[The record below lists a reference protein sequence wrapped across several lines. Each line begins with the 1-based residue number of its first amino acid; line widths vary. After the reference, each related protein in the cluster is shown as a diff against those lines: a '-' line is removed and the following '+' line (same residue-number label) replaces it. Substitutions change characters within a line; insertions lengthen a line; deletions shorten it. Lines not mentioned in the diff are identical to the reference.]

1 MPTLSSEKRRGR
13 NWVLRPICMS
23 MLVTGFWIPGQR
35 SAGMKVCAFHGG
47 GVFLGPLHLTV
58 ACPTQN
64 AKFKL
69 THPMLR
75 PPRGPPLSQWENW
88 LWHTLPGQRPGA
100 HRNQQKQGCDGARAA
115 AAVRQR
121 APVAAETSVP
131 TLGLDPVLV
140 QFIRVTLPKT
150 LYLSESQP
158 LTKTELSRLIRYSRN
173 GLSLGST

>member
-1 MPTLSSEKRRGR
+1 MSAEANLHVYVGHGLLNPRPEVCWHESLFISWWGSL
-13 NWVLRPICMS
+13 LR
-23 MLVTGFWIPGQR
+23 T
-35 SAGMKVCAFHGG
+35 SASHSC
-47 GVFLGPLHLTV
+47 LP
-58 ACPTQN
+58 
-64 AKFKL
+64 
-69 THPMLR
+69 HPECR
-75 PPRGPPLSQWENW
+75 VQTDPPNVETTSRAPLSQWENW

-158 LTKTELSRLIRYSRN
+158 LTKTELSRLIWYSRN